1 MEENNIE
8 RKNKK
13 GIEVLNNNYGGPL
26 YSIIFNAKMFV
37 IKEAKVIIGTAKV
50 DMRDF
55 VINYLNKK
63 VLPNAGIHDKY
74 FFDRIKWAFF
84 DDKESTILKIR
95 VVVKCSDSDKFD
107 VNTGIAIAN
116 NRIEAK
122 ISHEVKRRMRDGYYK
137 FNKLAM
143 AIKF

>member
-1 MEENNIE
+1 MEENIIKD
-8 RKNKK
+8 KNKK
-13 GIEVLNNNYGGPL
+13 EVRVLHNNYAGYL
-26 YSIIFNAKMFV
+26 YGIFYDEKMYIIKD
-37 IKEAKVIIGTAKV
+37 AKVIIGAAKV

-55 VINYLNKK
+55 VISYLNKK
-63 VLPNAGIHDKY
+63 VLPNAGIHDIY

-84 DDKESTILKIR
+84 DDKESTILRIR

-122 ISHEVKRRMRDGYYK
+122 IARDVKRRMREGYYK